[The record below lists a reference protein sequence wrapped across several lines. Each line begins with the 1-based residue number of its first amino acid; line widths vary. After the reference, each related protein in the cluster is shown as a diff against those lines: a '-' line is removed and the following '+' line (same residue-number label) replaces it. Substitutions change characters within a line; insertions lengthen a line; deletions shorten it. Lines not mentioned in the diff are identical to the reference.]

1 MDGGTETVQ
10 FKAIIFQIS
19 ETNSRYQVEKLVKQK
34 EKQKT
39 VVHDN
44 NKKERKERKK

>member
-10 FKAIIFQIS
+10 FKAITFQIS
-19 ETNSRYQVEKLVKQK
+19 ETNSRYQVDMKQK

-39 VVHDN
+39 VVHHDN
-44 NKKERKERKK
+44 NKKERKERND